1 MKLKYCGLH
10 QQEDVEVA
18 AASHCDY
25 MGFVLAN
32 SKRKV
37 ALHDVAQW
45 LATTDMSTKQT
56 VALFVNESLDTI
68 AQVAGSGLFDV
79 IQLHGSETPAFLQ
92 AVKDRTHKQV
102 WKAIHHS
109 SSALSIMQAF
119 AGIADGYVIDCK
131 SAKGWGGT
139 GESFDWKQIPSY
151 KEEGVRQGTQVLI
164 AGGIT
169 PENVVELARYQV
181 DGLDVSSGIEENGKK
196 SVAKIARLEQEA
208 GVHYAGNNTR

>member
-56 VALFVNESLDTI
+56 VALL
-68 AQVAGSGLFDV
+68 
-79 IQLHGSETPAFLQ
+79 
-92 AVKDRTHKQV
+92 
-102 WKAIHHS
+102 
-109 SSALSIMQAF
+109 
-119 AGIADGYVIDCK
+119 
-131 SAKGWGGT
+131 
-139 GESFDWKQIPSY
+139 
-151 KEEGVRQGTQVLI
+151 
-164 AGGIT
+164 
-169 PENVVELARYQV
+169 
-181 DGLDVSSGIEENGKK
+181 
-196 SVAKIARLEQEA
+196 
-208 GVHYAGNNTR
+208 